1 MTVMIAEELQDIAE
15 HPVRSLLVLVLTL
28 MIMLACPAACIAG
41 CVMVIR

>member
-1 MTVMIAEELQDIAE
+1 MTDMIAQDLQELAD
-15 HPVRSLLVLVLTL
+15 HPVRSLLMLVATL